1 MNATQPRTLA
11 WLARRI
17 ERTLADVDLSLP
29 EYRLLS
35 VIAHD
40 AAGSS
45 QLAGR
50 LAVSKPR
57 ITALA
62 DRLHQM
68 GYLERRAHPDD
79 RRRVDHVLTD
89 EGRAALDRAD
99 GAAAGSVG
107 RVLAELSPAEVA
119 VVEEAFVLLE
129 RALTASRAR
138 MHGSR
143 DDGSTPQGGVGS
155 PEQNA
160 QVGA

>member
-17 ERTLADVDLSLP
+17 ERTLADVELSLP

-35 VIAHD
+35 VIADD

-89 EGRAALDRAD
+89 QGRAALDRAD
-99 GAAAGSVG
+99 AVAAGSVG
-107 RVLAELSPAEVA
+107 RVLAELSTEEVA

-138 MHGSR
+138 MHGTSDEGSAVPGGTGSLER
-143 DDGSTPQGGVGS
+143 D
-155 PEQNA
+155 A
-160 QVGA
+160 QVRA